1 MFNGQKPSA
10 MRLATFWV
18 VLAVHVG
25 VIFIPLG
32 VMFFMPEKP
41 KQIPFRVKLGGSEP
55 SHAPEIGPPQ
65 RRRYT
70 GTVGGGAPPL
80 PPPQEAPAPKPI
92 PAPQPKPG
100 PPKPKP
106 APKPAPNPAP
116 KPAPNPEQESVY
128 NPDQSGPIGGG
139 GSNLNPNVPGGSKD
153 QAQAYGK
160 PDNHSPGGGANVKV
174 KQYAERSLM
183 PYLKSRW
190 KQPPDSLLK
199 GKRPAVEI
207 SLTILPTGK
216 VKKATVTR
224 ASNVAAMDDSVKRLL
239 NGLDILPRPPDGE
252 LTIKITLETE

>member
-1 MFNGQKPSA
+1 MKIFSKVQFKTILS
-10 MRLATFWV
+10 V
-18 VLAVHVG
+18 VIIHIL
-25 VIFIPLG
+25 VIGCSIANWQ
-32 VMFFMPEKP
+32 P
-41 KQIPFRVKLGGSEP
+41 KARDENMYRVELGSEELSP
-55 SHAPEIGPPQ
+55 GEEVGPPE
-65 RRRYT
+65 RR
-70 GTVGGGAPPL
+70 APGDL
-80 PPPQEAPAPKPI
+80 PA
-92 PAPQPKPG
+92 
-100 PPKPKP
+100 PKP